1 MVNDNIITQR
11 KGSERMNERETRT
24 YQITMESEQLNVLE
38 AFFKDMVSY
47 GKIGASRK
55 LVVYVD
61 GDGAVHPE
69 IKRED
74 KQLASES
81 EFGCGKTSKE
91 CEFWN
96 PNPRGDNFTYREDL
110 TIYYDLG

>member
-1 MVNDNIITQR
+1 
-11 KGSERMNERETRT
+11 MNERETRT
-24 YQITMESEQLNVLE
+24 YKITMESEQLNVLE
-38 AFFKDMVSY
+38 AFFKDMMAY

-61 GDGAVHPE
+61 GDGAVHPD
-69 IKRED
+69 ITRED

-81 EFGCGKTSKE
+81 EYGCGKTSNE

-96 PNPRGDNFTYREDL
+96 PNLWELQVFYRKLREK
-110 TIYYDLG
+110 

>member
-24 YQITMESEQLNVLE
+24 YHITMESEQLNVLE

-74 KQLASES
+74 KQSWHDATEQRPIYRRYPKIY
-81 EFGCGKTSKE
+81 GNAKADGTSSSGTH
-91 CEFWN
+91 
-96 PNPRGDNFTYREDL
+96 RRDNSL
-110 TIYYDLG
+110 